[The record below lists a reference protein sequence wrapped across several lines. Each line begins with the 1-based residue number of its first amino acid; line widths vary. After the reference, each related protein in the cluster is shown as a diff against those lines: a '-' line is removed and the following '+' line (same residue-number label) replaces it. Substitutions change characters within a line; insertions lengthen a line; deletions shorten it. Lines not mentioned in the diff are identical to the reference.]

1 MKKAATELRVKAVEE
16 LEKEA
21 QTLRAEIA
29 KMSIESK
36 VKPEKDTNIVFK
48 KRKRLAVVLTMIT
61 QKNLGINK

>member
-1 MKKAATELRVKAVEE
+1 MRKAAKELRVKTVEE

-21 QTLRAEIA
+21 QTLRGEIA
-29 KMSIESK
+29 KMAIEAK
-36 VKPEKDTNIVFK
+36 IKPEKDTNTIFK